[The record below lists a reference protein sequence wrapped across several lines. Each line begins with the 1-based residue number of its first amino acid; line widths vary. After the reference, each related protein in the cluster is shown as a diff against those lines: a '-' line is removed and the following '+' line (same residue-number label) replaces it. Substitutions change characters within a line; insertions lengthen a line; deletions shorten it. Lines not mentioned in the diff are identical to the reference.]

1 MVGPFGKSMLKDV
14 RKAKR
19 EIFLWTVNDVK
30 AMKWCILKEVD
41 GVITDDPKTYLE
53 VCETYGGEPI
63 HFSMFTLLRIVILNV
78 LSRIAM
84 VMLYWYDYNVNVRTS
99 KQVVVVDA

>member
-1 MVGPFGKSMLKDV
+1 MVGPFGKSMLEDI

-30 AMKWCILKEVD
+30 AMKWSIRKGVD
-41 GVITDDPKTYLE
+41 GVITDDPKKYLE

-63 HFSMFTLLRIVILNV
+63 YFSILTLMKIIILNV
-78 LSRIAM
+78 LSKVAM
-84 VMLYWYDYNVNVRTS
+84 VIAYWYDHNIKVGAS
-99 KQVVVVDA
+99 KQVMDA